1 MKLSIKPSNTNAAPL
16 LGVLIRHES
25 VKHWFQ
31 EIQRMGLTLG
41 EIECYPV
48 PGLQANNIIGCLVV
62 TSNPISKDLIG
73 QNEYCQRIS
82 EFLFIPEKAQLFP
95 QVSEAELNA
104 LFHTNCSLFHPLV
117 GLAELTDRL
126 QYETVIALP
135 ETEQLNVFSPHP
147 GVVPPKQLYGFQV
160 KAVEP
165 DKVLQELE
173 EKTFPKPEKLEDK
186 PLSFVEKTKLGFYK
200 ALFGKKGKKGAA
212 SPTGKGIG
220 GGIPVG
226 APQEPGFFSKLLSS
240 LKIDKG
246 MNRMQ
251 EDMEALEERNQKM
264 IDRLMKMLRDNPDE
278 ALKYAIPLDE
288 TGSSRGGSMGSID
301 LSRRWSN
308 FSLFGNSHSGSG
320 SGSAL
325 IGNQFQTLQEQYRQM
340 AENYRKDKEFEKAA
354 FIYIKLLKNRFK
366 AAEVLEEGMLYEK
379 AAAIF
384 LHPEVNAKERA
395 AKCYEKGNMYNE
407 AIQLFIELDKHEH
420 AGDLYMKIG
429 ERKKAIE
436 RYEVVAE
443 RYIKSNHYIKA
454 SAIYQDKILSF
465 EAAQKTLLR
474 GWNNK
479 HDAVNCLKTYFKN
492 IDETDT
498 LRHEI
503 HRIYQGD
510 LDAQQQLYFLDVIKA
525 QYTQQPELATELR
538 EIAYEIVSE
547 NVHTTPSVINE
558 LKLFNSNNSG
568 FLTETMRFLVQ
579 KKRRR

>member
-1 MKLSIKPSNTNAAPL
+1 MKLQIKPSNTNSAPL

-25 VKHWFQ
+25 MKHWFQ

-41 EIECYPV
+41 EIDCYPV
-48 PGLQANNIIGCLVV
+48 PGLQANSIIGCLVV
-62 TSNPISKDLIG
+62 TSSAVSKELIG
-73 QNEYCQRIS
+73 QNEYCQQLND
-82 EFLFIPEKAQLFP
+82 FLFIPEKAQLFP
-95 QVSEAELNA
+95 EVSETELNA
-104 LFHTNCSLFHPLV
+104 LFHTNRSLFHPLV
-117 GLAELTDRL
+117 GLAELTDKL
-126 QYETVIALP
+126 QYETIIVLP
-135 ETEQLNVFSPHP
+135 ETNQLQVLSPHL

-165 DKVLQELE
+165 DQVLQELE
-173 EKTFPKPEKLEDK
+173 EQTFPKQETLVDK

-200 ALFGKKGKKGAA
+200 ALFGKKSHKGVAGPA
-212 SPTGKGIG
+212 GKGIG
-220 GGIPVG
+220 GGQAVG
-226 APQEPGFFSKLLSS
+226 MPKEPGFFGKLLSS

-246 MNRMQ
+246 INRMQ

-288 TGSSRGGSMGSID
+288 NGSSRGGYNSSID

-308 FSLFGNSHSGSG
+308 FSLFGNGSSGSG

-325 IGNQFQTLQEQYRQM
+325 IGNQFQTLQDQYRQM
-340 AENYRKDKEFEKAA
+340 AENYRKDKEYEKAA

-366 AAEVLEEGMLYEK
+366 VAEVLEEGMLYEK

-395 AKCYEKGNMYNE
+395 ANCYEKGKMYNE
-407 AIQLFIELDKHEH
+407 AIQLFIELGKQEH

-429 ERKKAIE
+429 ERKKANE
-436 RYEVVAE
+436 QYEVVAE
-443 RYIKSNHYIKA
+443 RYIKSNQYIKA
-454 SAIYQDKILSF
+454 SAIYSDKILSN
-465 EAAQKTLLR
+465 ETAQKTLLR

-479 HDAVNCLKTYFKN
+479 HDAVNCLKAYYKN
-492 IDETDT
+492 IDDTDT
-498 LRHEI
+498 LRQEI
-503 HRIYQGD
+503 HRIYKSH
-510 LDAQQQLYFLDVIKA
+510 LDAQQQLYFLEVIKA
-525 QYTQQPELATELR
+525 QYTQQPELSIELR

-547 NVHTTPSVINE
+547 TVHTTPSIINE
-558 LKLFNSNNSG
+558 LKLFNSKNSG

-579 KKRRR
+579 KKRR